1 MESTGSPQLN
11 GGQLDGEKEAG
22 NKLEEIKAMAI
33 PMIRR
38 LTGTVSI
45 MKPWK
50 EFFTFTRP
58 RSSGE
63 MSQRISKN
71 LFYYQ
76 GNYGV
81 CAVVLL
87 LLWVLTTPSALF
99 LCLLLVA
106 SWVAFLNKNSD
117 PNWNPQIGGVPLNRT
132 QRMLAMTVV
141 SGALVLVLAGGLI
154 VTVLCLSG
162 ILAVAHATF
171 NSGAGKFEELAEEDL
186 PLNAFKMK
194 IRRQK
199 SHRKVMRFYQTAFG
213 FQEPYRALIDGTF
226 IDAALKSKVH
236 IKEQLPK
243 LLGGRTTP
251 VVTECV
257 YQELRDLGADFSGSA
272 IIARGYYRLKCGHT
286 KGECSAAD
294 CITKQLASN
303 NPKQYLVCTQDKALR
318 ERVRRVPGAGLIILH
333 GGQVPIIEQP
343 SEASM
348 RVAAKQENEKQ
359 AVQSWEKSKLPIL
372 RQEEAKAEAMAGDA
386 RETSKKKRRGP
397 RAPNPLSCKK
407 RKVQAPAGEEDNTQE
422 QTTTTKQKRT
432 RSRRRRQGGGDDK
445 QEAPSAATADAA
457 ES

>member
-141 SGALVLVLAGGLI
+141 SGALVLLFAGGLI

-186 PLNAFKMK
+186 PLNA
-194 IRRQK
+194 
-199 SHRKVMRFYQTAFG
+199 V
-213 FQEPYRALIDGTF
+213 
-226 IDAALKSKVH
+226 
-236 IKEQLPK
+236 
-243 LLGGRTTP
+243 
-251 VVTECV
+251 
-257 YQELRDLGADFSGSA
+257 
-272 IIARGYYRLKCGHT
+272 
-286 KGECSAAD
+286 
-294 CITKQLASN
+294 
-303 NPKQYLVCTQDKALR
+303 
-318 ERVRRVPGAGLIILH
+318 
-333 GGQVPIIEQP
+333 
-343 SEASM
+343 
-348 RVAAKQENEKQ
+348 
-359 AVQSWEKSKLPIL
+359 
-372 RQEEAKAEAMAGDA
+372 
-386 RETSKKKRRGP
+386 
-397 RAPNPLSCKK
+397 
-407 RKVQAPAGEEDNTQE
+407 
-422 QTTTTKQKRT
+422 
-432 RSRRRRQGGGDDK
+432 
-445 QEAPSAATADAA
+445 
-457 ES
+457 